1 MRTVDV
7 VETLPEHPDPSGEDP
22 VLADDDNSQRL
33 TPELHRLMRRPDF
46 NTAAWVGLQLELG
59 KLQPLPPRPPD
70 DEIGHEPD
78 AKVGGS

>member
-1 MRTVDV
+1 VRTVHV
-7 VETLPEHPDPSGEDP
+7 VETLPEHPGHSGEDTVP
-22 VLADDDNSQRL
+22 PADDNSQRL

-59 KLQPLPPRPPD
+59 KLQPFPPRLPD
-70 DEIGHEPD
+70 DEIDQEPD